1 MLGIAFGTR
10 PEWLKIK
17 SVVEELEK
25 REIPFQLIFT
35 GQHED
40 LVKDVGYPMRG
51 INMVFDIDYDRK
63 RLDNIVYSVLEQTNE
78 WLGSITKLMVQ
89 GDTSSAFAC
98 ALAAFHRQIPV
109 IHLEAGL
116 RTNDL
121 TQPFPEEANRQMI
134 SCIASLHLCP
144 TKDARENL
152 IREHKAFQGITRVT
166 GNTVLD
172 NLRDVVVAP
181 QKKVLVTMHRRENHE
196 LLWQWFAE
204 IDELARIYSQ
214 YEFVL
219 PIHPNPAVVQYKDS
233 FNYVKVVDPMP
244 HDELVDYLSQCSY
257 VITDSGGIQEEAA
270 FLKVPCAVCRRET
283 ERTEGLGN
291 FALLCRVPENV
302 SSTMAFLD
310 NLKMEG
316 PCPYGDGHAAEKVV
330 DAIQGL

>member
-17 SVVEELEK
+17 PVVEELEK

-40 LVKDVGYPMRG
+40 LVKDVP
-51 INMVFDIDYDRK
+51 FDARFYIHDLCAN
-63 RLDNIVYSVLEQTNE
+63 RLDNIVYHVLEGAWRVIE
-78 WLGSITKLMVQ
+78 KSGITKLMVQ

-121 TQPFPEEANRQMI
+121 KQPFPEEANRQMI

-144 TKDARENL
+144 TKDARGNL
-152 IREHKAFQGITRVT
+152 IREYKAFQGITRVT

-172 NLRDVVVAP
+172 NLRGVVVAP
-181 QKKVLVTMHRRENHE
+181 QKKVLVTMHRRENHD

-204 IDELARIYSQ
+204 IDELARIYSE
-214 YEFVL
+214 YEFLL
-219 PIHPNPAVVQYKDS
+219 PIHPNPAVIRYKDS

-270 FLKVPCAVCRRET
+270 FLKVPCAVCRKET

>member
-17 SVVEELEK
+17 PVVEELEK
-25 REIPFQLIFT
+25 RKIPFQLIFT

-40 LVKDVGYPMRG
+40 LVKDVP
-51 INMVFDIDYDRK
+51 FDARYYIHDMCAN
-63 RLDNIVYSVLEQTNE
+63 RLDNIVYHVLEDAWQVIDK
-78 WLGSITKLMVQ
+78 SDITKLMVQ

-116 RTNDL
+116 RTYNKE
-121 TQPFPEEANRQMI
+121 QPFPEEANRQMI
-134 SCIASLHLCP
+134 SSLASLHLCP
-144 TKDARENL
+144 TELARDIL
-152 IREHKAFQGITRVT
+152 IEESKTLQSKVVVT

-172 NLRDVVVAP
+172 NLKDVVVAP
-181 QKKVLVTMHRRENHE
+181 QKKVLVTMHRRENHD

-204 IDELARIYSQ
+204 IDEVARLNSD

-219 PIHPNPAVVQYKDS
+219 PIHPNPAVIQYKDS

-302 SSTMAFLD
+302 SSIMTFLD